1 MEKKRR
7 GHEAWRVLRI
17 QSELVDGI
25 DHLTDIGASVTI
37 FGSARF
43 SPASPWYE
51 SATELARRFGQAG
64 LNVLTGG
71 GPGVMEAANKG
82 AYGTPMT
89 SVGLNIELP
98 QEQGA
103 NPYQDRELHFRYF
116 FVRKLMFVKHAVG
129 FVVFPGGYGTMDELF
144 EALTLV
150 QTGKI
155 KPFPIVLFGAEY
167 WQGLLEWMRE
177 RMIGDGCIDAGDM
190 DLFSVT
196 DSVDEALEIVM
207 RSYRR
212 TPEDRQDNLPS
223 DS

>member
-1 MEKKRR
+1 MNKQR

-17 QSELVDGI
+17 QSELVDGV
-25 DHLTDIGASVTI
+25 DNLADIGDSVTI

-43 SPASPWYE
+43 PESSPYYAHAVDLS
-51 SATELARRFGQAG
+51 RRFGEAG

-71 GPGVMEAANKG
+71 GPGIMEAANRG
-82 AYGTPMT
+82 AFDTSMS

-103 NPYQDRELHFRYF
+103 NVYQDRELHFRYF

-155 KPFPIVLFGAEY
+155 KPFPIVLFGSKY
-167 WQGLLEWMRE
+167 WAGLLEWMRE
-177 RMIGDGCIDAGDM
+177 WMLGDGCIDAE
-190 DLFSVT
+190 DLDLCQVT
-196 DSVDEALEIVM
+196 DSVEEALEIVLRAY
-207 RSYRR
+207 RSS
-212 TPEDRQDNLPS
+212 PQDREDNLPL
-223 DS
+223 DV